1 MNKKVVVIGQ
11 GYVGLPLAIYAARA
25 NYLVIGLDIDTQK
38 IDKLNS
44 GQSTTDDIESIEV
57 KSIVQS
63 QNYRA
68 SNNFLEVSNAEIV
81 LICVPTPLDINN
93 KPDLNLLRAATKSI
107 GQNLSKGTLVIIE
120 STVAPGTTRDLCRFL
135 KKNLT

>member
-25 NYLVIGLDIDTQK
+25 NYLVIGLDIDIQK

-63 QNYRA
+63 KNYRA
-68 SNNFLEVSNAEIV
+68 SNCP
-81 LICVPTPLDINN
+81 LI
-93 KPDLNLLRAATKSI
+93 
-107 GQNLSKGTLVIIE
+107 
-120 STVAPGTTRDLCRFL
+120 
-135 KKNLT
+135 